1 MEKKI
6 KLAATEGK
14 NKEIFKAL
22 PPKVC
27 GSHADFQQS
36 TINDLLAGF
45 FLSPPGA
52 SDLDLS
58 LSPPPRPTHC
68 SPH

>member
-6 KLAATEGK
+6 KLATAEGK

-27 GSHADFQQS
+27 VSRTRFSAVQRSPEWLHFHL
-36 TINDLLAGF
+36 LLA
-45 FLSPPGA
+45 
-52 SDLDLS
+52 
-58 LSPPPRPTHC
+58 RPI
-68 SPH
+68 